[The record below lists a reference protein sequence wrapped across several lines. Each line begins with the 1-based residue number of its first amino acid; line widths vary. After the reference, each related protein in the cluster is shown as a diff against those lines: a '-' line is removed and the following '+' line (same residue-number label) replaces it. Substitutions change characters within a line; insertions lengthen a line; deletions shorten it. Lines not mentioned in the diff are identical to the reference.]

1 MRLLRGCLRNL
12 RKTIHQPSED
22 NITELRFVA
31 VVFILSSEIF
41 CVCVFPF
48 AIRFSGEGA
57 DEECPYEDS
66 EVDVPSDKEV
76 YDPK

>member
-1 MRLLRGCLRNL
+1 MFVCSLLQYGFR
-12 RKTIHQPSED
+12 
-22 NITELRFVA
+22 
-31 VVFILSSEIF
+31 
-41 CVCVFPF
+41 
-48 AIRFSGEGA
+48 GEGA